1 MAADVTTAEPGPE
14 ASDEHVAAALQPLAF
29 GHATL
34 RNRVAITA
42 HITGFATGGRVTQE
56 LIDYHT
62 GRARGGV
69 GLIVTETGSVHPSY
83 RPQGVH
89 YFNPDMRDGLSRLAD
104 AVHAEGARIVGQ
116 INHGG
121 AQAPPLYDSRPQWS
135 ASDNEGQN
143 GGTARAMTVAE
154 IHELTDS
161 FVAAAVL
168 LARSG
173 YDGCEVHCAHS
184 YVLNHFLSPLYNR
197 RDDEY
202 GGDFERR
209 LRFLRDVLEGI
220 RAAVDTPFAVGI
232 RMGAEIGPG
241 GLGPQQLTTIGLRI
255 NALGLIDYASFSLG
269 GRTPESLPLMTG
281 AMDRPAGYELAW
293 NEQPSR
299 ALAIPTLVTGRFRT
313 LAEVGKV
320 VLSGAADLVGMT
332 RAHIADPQI
341 VRKTTTRGA
350 DHVRPCISCNECQSA
365 LLTAGRIRCA
375 VNASLPGGRGTGDA
389 PVLDA
394 VSASASAPVSGT
406 GVGRPPA
413 RRRLLVAGGGPAGL
427 EAARVAALRGYD
439 VVLAETSPT
448 LGGVARTAALRMPN
462 APGMAEM
469 TDWLEAELRRRA
481 VDVRTGQRVDVA
493 FAREVGA
500 DFVVVATGS
509 APRLDGSQ
517 SARPGQLP
525 AGLPRAGV
533 VSALDALRLTRETA
547 GDSAVVVDDVGDYE
561 AIGVAEYLLD
571 LGLEVAV
578 VTPFYGLA
586 SPIDATYRPVS
597 ASGRLVASG
606 RFTVYP
612 TAMLTAVGPGTA
624 QVVHLLSA
632 REYTVPASTVVL
644 VTRNRPVNAL
654 VGELEEV
661 GLPAC
666 AVGDALA
673 PRNFRAAIADGYRWE
688 TLAGVPL
695 GA

>member
-1 MAADVTTAEPGPE
+1 MTADDAAAGTAEPHPG
-14 ASDEHVAAALQPLAF
+14 EHVAAALQPLAF
-29 GHATL
+29 GHTTL
-34 RNRVAITA
+34 RNRVAVTA

-89 YFNPDMRDGLSRLAD
+89 YFNPDSRDGLSRLAD
-104 AVHAEGARIVGQ
+104 AVRAEGARIVGQ

-121 AQAPPLYDSRPQWS
+121 AQAPPSYDSRPQWS
-135 ASDNEGQN
+135 ASDNDGQN
-143 GGTARAMTVAE
+143 GGTARAMTIAE
-154 IHELTDS
+154 IHELTNS

-209 LRFLRDVLEGI
+209 LRFLREVLEGI
-220 RAAVDTPFAVGI
+220 RSAVDTPFAVGV
-232 RMGAEIGPG
+232 RLGPEIGPG
-241 GLGPQQLTTIGLRI
+241 GLGPQQLTTIGLRVQE
-255 NALGLIDYASFSLG
+255 LGLIDYASFSLG

-281 AMDRPAGYELAW
+281 TMDRPAGYELAW
-293 NEQPSR
+293 NERPSR
-299 ALAIPTLVTGRFRT
+299 ALDLPTLVTGRFRT

-320 VLSGAADLVGMT
+320 VQSGAADLVGMT

-341 VRKTTTRGA
+341 VRKTMTQGA
-350 DHVRPCISCNECQSA
+350 GHVRPCISCNECQSA

-389 PVLDA
+389 PVTVIDTGE
-394 VSASASAPVSGT
+394 VSVTGP
-406 GVGRPPA
+406 GVGHPPA
-413 RRRLLVAGGGPAGL
+413 GRRLLVAGGGPAGL

-439 VVLAETSPT
+439 VLLAEASPT
-448 LGGVARTAALRMPN
+448 LGGVARTAALRMPH

-469 TDWLEAELRRRA
+469 TDWLEAELRRRG
-481 VDVRTGQRVDVA
+481 VEICTGQQVDVA

-500 DFVVVATGS
+500 DLVVVATGS

-533 VSALDALRLTRETA
+533 VSSLDALRLTRETA
-547 GDSAVVVDDVGDYE
+547 GESAVVVDDIGDYE
-561 AIGVAEYLLD
+561 AIGVTEYLLD
-571 LGLEVAV
+571 LGLEVVV

-606 RFTVYP
+606 RFRVYP
-612 TAMLTAVGPGTA
+612 TAMLTAAGPGTA
-624 QVVHLLSA
+624 QVVHLLSG
-632 REYTVPASTVVL
+632 REYTVQADTIVL
-644 VTRNRPVNAL
+644 VTRNRPVNTL
-654 VGELEEV
+654 VGALTAA
-661 GLPAC
+661 GLPAV

-688 TLAGVPL
+688 SLAGVSPL
-695 GA
+695 GE

>member
-1 MAADVTTAEPGPE
+1 MTAQTQEPH
-14 ASDEHVAAALQPLAF
+14 DEHVAAAMRPLGF
-29 GHATL
+29 GHTTL
-34 RNRVAITA
+34 RNRVAVTA
-42 HITGFATGGRVTQE
+42 HITGFATGGRVSQE

-83 RPQGVH
+83 RPQGIQ
-89 YFNPDMRDGLSRLAD
+89 YFQPDMRDGLSRLTD
-104 AVHAEGARIVGQ
+104 AVHEQGARIVGQ

-135 ASDNEGQN
+135 ASDNDGQN

-154 IHELTDS
+154 IREVTDA

-184 YVLNHFLSPLYNR
+184 YLLNHFLSPLYNR

-209 LRFLRDVLEGI
+209 LRFLREVLEGI
-220 RAAVDTPFAVGI
+220 RSAVDTPFVVGI
-232 RMGAEIGPG
+232 RLGAEIGPG
-241 GLGPQQLTTIGLRI
+241 GLGSPELTAIGKRVRE
-255 NALGLIDYASFSLG
+255 LGLIDYASFSLG

-281 AMDRPAGYELAW
+281 TMDRPAGYELAW

-299 ALAIPTLVTGRFRT
+299 ALDIPTLVTGRFRT
-313 LAEVGKV
+313 LAEVGKA

-341 VRKTTTRGA
+341 VRKTTTVGA
-350 DHVRPCISCNECQSA
+350 GHVRPCISCNECQAA

-375 VNASLPGGRGTGDA
+375 VNASLPGGLGTD
-389 PVLDA
+389 D
-394 VSASASAPVSGT
+394 
-406 GVGRPPA
+406 PPA
-413 RRRLLVAGGGPAGL
+413 AGAVAGLPAGRRLLVAGGGPAGM

-439 VVLAETSPT
+439 VVLAEASQL

-469 TDWLEAELRRRA
+469 TDWQEAELRRRG
-481 VDVRTGQRVDVA
+481 VEIRTGQRVDVD
-493 FAREVGA
+493 FARAAGA
-500 DFVVVATGS
+500 DLVLVATGS

-517 SARPGQLP
+517 SARPGQIP
-525 AGLPRAGV
+525 DGLPRAGV
-533 VSALDALRLTRETA
+533 ISSLEALRLTREMA
-547 GDSAVVVDDVGDYE
+547 GASAVVVDDIGDYE
-561 AIGVAEYLLD
+561 AIGVTEYLLE
-571 LGLEVAV
+571 LGLEVTV

-586 SPIDATYRPVS
+586 SPIDATYRTVS
-597 ASGRLVASG
+597 AAGRLVATG
-606 RFTVYP
+606 RFTIYP
-612 TAMLTAVGPGTA
+612 TAMLTAVGSGTA
-624 QVVHLLSA
+624 EIIHLMSH
-632 REYTVPASTVVL
+632 REYTLPADTIVL
-644 VTRNRPVNAL
+644 ITRNRPVNAL
-654 VGELEEV
+654 VGELAAA
-661 GLPAC
+661 GIPAC

-688 TLAGVPL
+688 RLILESNREVTRL
-695 GA
+695 